1 MHLLEQQGVQPS
13 STQQKCKMSIQ
24 SLDSPATDVTKTKAM
39 KTAAMKMRMM
49 GNLQVSSLGIWS
61 MILGECLIFVLTETS
76 RIRSQSERNASVQL
90 LAITVSMT
98 RI

>member
-24 SLDSPATDVTKTKAM
+24 SLDSPATDVAKTKAM
-39 KTAAMKMRMM
+39 KMAAMKMRMM
-49 GNLQVSSLGIWS
+49 GYLQVSSLGIWGV
-61 MILGECLIFVLTETS
+61 ILGECLIFVLTETS
-76 RIRSQSERNASVQL
+76 RIRSQSEGNASVRL
-90 LAITVSMT
+90 SAITVSVA